1 MINIYKP
8 DPRKVTIL
16 GNSRCSV
23 PLGVFPEFIG
33 LFQVA
38 LRQGLV
44 HISVHLFVCI
54 RGILRVFLSRCR
66 VVNIVKFHRCVGAPS
81 PHKRCGLCPV
91 IGRIPADALCRHL
104 DSDLF
109 QLVCGVLRKCLA
121 DGIPGRIEHVE
132 LGADTVFLQYSI
144 TSGKPSGF
152 L

>member
-8 DPRKVTIL
+8 DPRKIPVL
-16 GNSRCSV
+16 GDSRRSV

-38 LRQGLV
+38 LRQSRV
-44 HISVHLFVCI
+44 HISVHLFVSI
-54 RGILRVFLSRCR
+54 RGILRILLSGSR
-66 VVNIVKFHRCVGAPS
+66 VVNIVELHRCVSAPS

-104 DSDLF
+104 DSNLF

-121 DGIPGRIEHVE
+121 DGIPCRIEHVE